1 LASRLPE
8 EPFYLAS
15 VRLRRN
21 QKGEVMTR
29 SVNELRRESE
39 LSRAELAATV
49 SQLKVRISDTAE
61 DIRHKASP
69 QHIKAEVSDYISHK
83 TQTWFESLKQRAME
97 NPMQAI
103 AVGAAI
109 AAPALRMART
119 SSLPL
124 LMVGAGLALTSKTV
138 RERSAAAISP
148 VVDKAAEVVG
158 DVAERAQG
166 LGANLRDG
174 LASATT
180 QAADMAKS
188 AQDAAAG
195 VAENVSSRTAEIAG
209 NVKDKIGGG
218 MEAAAGAT
226 AEAGEAASAAPAK
239 ARHVIGENAA
249 LIGGLGI
256 AIGAIIAA
264 ALPQTKTETS
274 VMGQASESVKQA
286 AEAAAQSGFEAAK
299 DATMS
304 AADAAAKSITEAD
317 LGGHASRM
325 TQNMAD
331 KFKEAADDTVSAA
344 FSPKNP
350 NT

>member
-1 LASRLPE
+1 
-8 EPFYLAS
+8 
-15 VRLRRN
+15 
-21 QKGEVMTR
+21 MTR

-39 LSRAELAATV
+39 QSRAELAATV

-61 DIRHKASP
+61 DIRHKTSP
-69 QHIKAEVSDYISHK
+69 QHIKSEVSDYISHK
-83 TQTWFESLKQRAME
+83 TQTWFDSLKQRAME
-97 NPMQAI
+97 NPMQTI
-103 AVGAAI
+103 ALGAAI
-109 AAPALRMART
+109 AAPALRMARE

-124 LMVGAGLALTSKTV
+124 LMVSAGLALTSKTA

-148 VVDKAAEVVG
+148 SVDRAAEMLG
-158 DVAERAQG
+158 GVAERAQG
-166 LGANLRDG
+166 LRANLKDR
-174 LASATT
+174 LASASD
-180 QAADMAKS
+180 QAADMANK

-195 VAENVSSRTAEIAG
+195 VADNVSSRTAEIAG
-209 NVKDKIGGG
+209 NVREKISGG
-218 MEAAAGAT
+218 MDAAAGAT
-226 AEAGEAASAAPAK
+226 AEAREAASAAPEK
-239 ARHVIGENAA
+239 ARQVIGENAA

-264 ALPQTKTETS
+264 ALPQTKAETS
-274 VMGQASESVKQA
+274 VMGQASDSVKQA

-304 AADAAAKSITEAD
+304 AVDAAAKTVSDAD

-331 KFKEAADDTVSAA
+331 KFKEAADEAVSAA
-344 FSPKNP
+344 FTPQTP

>member
-1 LASRLPE
+1 
-8 EPFYLAS
+8 
-15 VRLRRN
+15 
-21 QKGEVMTR
+21 
-29 SVNELRRESE
+29 
-39 LSRAELAATV
+39 
-49 SQLKVRISDTAE
+49 
-61 DIRHKASP
+61 
-69 QHIKAEVSDYISHK
+69 
-83 TQTWFESLKQRAME
+83 
-97 NPMQAI
+97 
-103 AVGAAI
+103 
-109 AAPALRMART
+109 
-119 SSLPL
+119 
-124 LMVGAGLALTSKTV
+124 MVGAGLALSSKTV

-148 VVDKAAEVVG
+148 AVDKAAEVVG

-166 LGANLRDG
+166 LGTNLRDG

-180 QAADMAKS
+180 QAADMAKN

-195 VAENVSSRTAEIAG
+195 VADNVSSRTAEITG
-209 NVKDKIGGG
+209 NVKDKISGG

-239 ARHVIGENAA
+239 AGHLIGEHAA

-344 FSPKNP
+344 FSSQPP